1 MYNLDSKYG
10 EYESDILYT
19 LVLCTRNT
27 EVEEE
32 AEDLWLPIGIDLNRV
47 ESFKMAAPDED
58 EDSEVAGRVYVNTV
72 NSGYTLYVPFVE
84 FKKFFRAWKLL

>member
-10 EYESDILYT
+10 EYESGILYT
-19 LVLCTRNT
+19 LVLCTRTT

-32 AEDLWLPIGIDLNRV
+32 SEDLWLPIGIDLKSI

-58 EDSEVAGRVYVNTV
+58 EEHEIAGKVYVYTGN
-72 NSGYTLYVPFVE
+72 NGYTLYVPFVE
-84 FKKFFRAWKLL
+84 FKKFFRAWKLV

>member
-10 EYESDILYT
+10 EYESDMLYT
-19 LVLCTRNT
+19 LVLCTRTT

-32 AEDLWLPIGIDLNRV
+32 TEDLWLPIGLNLNSI

-58 EDSEVAGRVYVNTV
+58 KDAEIAGKVYVYTV
-72 NSGYTLYVPFVE
+72 NNGYTLYVPFVE
-84 FKKFFRAWKLL
+84 FKKFFRAWKLV